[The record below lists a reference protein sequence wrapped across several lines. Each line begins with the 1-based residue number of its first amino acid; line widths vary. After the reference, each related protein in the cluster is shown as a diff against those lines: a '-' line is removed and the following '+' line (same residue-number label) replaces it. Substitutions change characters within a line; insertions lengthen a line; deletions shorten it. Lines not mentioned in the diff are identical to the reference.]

1 MKHLAIII
9 PFYQK
14 KLGLLRNA
22 VNSIFF
28 QENIDDLKITIII
41 VDDQSPIQPEKELLN
56 LEYTNNIDIKILNQK
71 NSGPAKARNV
81 GLDFAD
87 FLNVDYIAFLD
98 SDDIWHSDHV
108 SRAMLNL
115 DGVSEFYFCDHQR
128 FYEGNSY
135 FFENPYIKDFLLTQ
149 KKDQSNFFIVESEL
163 FFVHLIETYFCQTST
178 IVFCHKILNGLR
190 FDETL
195 TVAGEDHLMW
205 LHLVSQ
211 CKKITL
217 DVKVGV
223 DYGEGVNIFT
233 SSNHWGTPSS
243 IRNNF
248 DQYRLYHKI
257 KNEFPLS
264 ESINRVVTS
273 KMEEKFSFYSYLSV
287 KFSLKFNFLG
297 FRLLFNSDLPKVS
310 VFFDIILTFFSYL
323 ITRAVK

>member
-1 MKHLAIII
+1 MKHLAVII

-14 KLGLLRNA
+14 KSGLLLNA

-28 QENIDDLKITIII
+28 QENIDSINITIII
-41 VDDQSPIQPEKELLN
+41 INDESPIQPDKELLN
-56 LEYTNNIDIKILNQK
+56 REPVSHIDIQIIHQK
-71 NSGPAKARNV
+71 NAGPAKARNV
-81 GLDFAD
+81 GLDLAD
-87 FLNVDYIAFLD
+87 SLNVDYIAFLD
-98 SDDIWHSDHV
+98 SDDIWHCDHIH
-108 SRAMLNL
+108 RALRCL
-115 DGVSEFYFCDHQR
+115 EEVSEFYFCDHQR
-128 FYEGNSY
+128 FDEGKSY
-135 FFENPYIKDFLLTQ
+135 FFENPYINNFLLTQ
-149 KKDQSNFFIVESEL
+149 KKDQSNFFTLESDL
-163 FFVHLIETYFCQTST
+163 FFLHLIETYFCQTST

-264 ESINRVVTS
+264 ESVNRVVTS

-287 KFSLKFNFLG
+287 KFALKFNFLG
-297 FRLLFNSDLPKVS
+297 FKLLFNSDLPKVS

-323 ITRAVK
+323 ISRAVK